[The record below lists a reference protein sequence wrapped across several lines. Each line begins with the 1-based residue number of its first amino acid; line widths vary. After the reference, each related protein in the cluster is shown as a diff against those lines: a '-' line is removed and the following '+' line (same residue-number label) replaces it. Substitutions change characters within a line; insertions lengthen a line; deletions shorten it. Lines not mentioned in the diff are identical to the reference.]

1 VRPVAAADLPRLA
14 ELEAAGFA
22 EPWSPDMLAAEL
34 AHPGSIVL
42 VAGSGDGRAPSGYA
56 CFRLGAG
63 EAELLRVAVAP
74 EARGR
79 GIARQLIAAGFE
91 RLRAA
96 GIASCFLEVRPANA
110 SALAVYHALG
120 FQPRGRR
127 RAYYRDGSDA
137 LVLRRDL

>member
-1 VRPVAAADLPRLA
+1 MADLPRLA

-22 EPWSPDMLAAEL
+22 DPWSPEILAAEL
-34 AHPGSIVL
+34 AHPGAVML
-42 VAGSGDGRAPSGYA
+42 VADGGGGGPPEGYA
-56 CFRLGAG
+56 CFRLGVG

-79 GIARQLIAAGFE
+79 GLGRRLIAAGFE

-96 GIASCFLEVRPANA
+96 GAARCHLEVRPSNA

-120 FQPRGRR
+120 FEICGRR
-127 RAYYRDGSDA
+127 PAYYRDGSEA
-137 LVLRRDL
+137 LVLRREL

>member
-1 VRPVAAADLPRLA
+1 MRLAAAADLPRLA
-14 ELEAAGFA
+14 ELEAASFA
-22 EPWSPDMLAAEL
+22 DPWSPEMLAAEL
-34 AHPGSIVL
+34 AHSGSVLL
-42 VAGSGDGRAPSGYA
+42 VAGGGDSRAPSGYA
-56 CFRLGAG
+56 CFRLAAG

-74 EARGR
+74 AARGR

-96 GIASCFLEVRPANA
+96 GVASCFLEVRPANA

-120 FQPRGRR
+120 FEPRGRR